1 MAYTK
6 TNWVNGQTPI
16 NESNLNKIE
25 NGIYNND
32 AHIGDLNDLETDDKT
47 NLVEAINEATAHI
60 GDLNDL
66 ETDDKTNLVEAINE
80 ATTKGGGVPAGTI
93 VDYDGSTVPDGWQ
106 AAAEEEVTLYENASG
121 TTGNI
126 TFSQSLEN
134 FRFLEIHYGGSGLST
149 ISVSKF
155 KVGSTKINLQLFV
168 ATTNTL
174 YLRYTNYSLSN
185 TAMSVDQVFNYDIYK
200 YNSSINPQSTDNVCY
215 ITKVIG
221 IR

>member
-16 NESNLNKIE
+16 SESNLNKIE

-32 AHIGDLNDLETDDKT
+32 AHIGDLNDLETDDKS
-47 NLVEAINEATAHI
+47 
-60 GDLNDL
+60 
-66 ETDDKTNLVEAINE
+66 NLVEAINE

-106 AAAEEEVTLYENASG
+106 AAEEEVTLYENASG
-121 TTGNI
+121 SNGNI
-126 TFSQSLEN
+126 TFNQSAAN
-134 FRFLEIHYGGSGLST
+134 FRFLEIHYGESGLST

-155 KVGSTKINLQLFV
+155 KVGSTKISLQRFV
-168 ATTNTL
+168 ATSGTL
-174 YLRYTNYSLSN
+174 YLRYTTYSLSN
-185 TAMSVDQVFNYDIYK
+185 TEMRVDQAFNYDIYK
-200 YNSSINPQSTDNVCY
+200 YNSSINPQSTDNACY